1 MALIKMKIKKL
12 FKLIQLP
19 QLVMIYLLVLPL
31 GFVTSCSHLFFQR
44 NENLLLKLELGMKKR
59 ALLRITGSPPY
70 RSVSNHGKVWEFYN
84 NKNTSGDKPNIF
96 WVEFSEGVISGWGD
110 RIIYNDNDI
119 NEGESL
125 LNPWIIEF
133 LH

>member
-1 MALIKMKIKKL
+1 MGLIKMKIKKL
-12 FKLIQLP
+12 LELIRLIQLP
-19 QLVMIYLLVLPL
+19 MVYLSVLSL
-31 GFVTSCSHLFFQR
+31 GFATSCRHLSFQPD
-44 NENLLLKLELGMKKR
+44 ENLLLQLEMGMGKDE
-59 ALLRITGSPPY
+59 LLTITRSQPF
-70 RSVSNHGKVWEFYN
+70 RSVANHGKVWEFYKN
-84 NKNTSGDKPNIF
+84 NNTLGDNSNIF
-96 WVEFSEGVISGWGD
+96 WVEFSEEVISGWGD

>member
-1 MALIKMKIKKL
+1 
-12 FKLIQLP
+12 
-19 QLVMIYLLVLPL
+19 MIYLSVLPL
-31 GFVTSCSHLFFQR
+31 GFVTSPLVFPTQR
-44 NENLLLKLELGMKKR
+44 KSSIKTRVGHEETCTFAHNRLSTIPECVKPWKGLG
-59 ALLRITGSPPY
+59 I
-70 RSVSNHGKVWEFYN
+70 FC